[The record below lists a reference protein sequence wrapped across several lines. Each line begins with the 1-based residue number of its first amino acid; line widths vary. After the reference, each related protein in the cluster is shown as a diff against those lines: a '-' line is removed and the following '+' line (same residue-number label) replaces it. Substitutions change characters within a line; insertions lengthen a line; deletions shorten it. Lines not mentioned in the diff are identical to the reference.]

1 MIDENLQ
8 FALSQ
13 YADGT
18 LAEAERAAVE
28 QLLAHNAEAR
38 QTLDE
43 YRRLGMLLSA
53 SIQPMPGVDWPQLT
67 QQISRA
73 IDRSQSIPGSAAIAA
88 EQAASDAYSMGWG
101 RRPWV
106 WAIAA
111 SLVLA
116 SGIVWLSRP
125 QTGNVQ
131 PTYATAN
138 PPIVI
143 EPVRVAQVAEI
154 RVLQAEIATGP
165 AVVEVSVGPSGGVE
179 QAPLWQLYPEVA
191 QRPFGISI
199 AGGPR
204 LIQRD
209 EPYAAQ

>member
-13 YADGT
+13 YTDGT
-18 LAEAERAAVE
+18 LAEGERAAVE

-43 YRRLGMLLSA
+43 YRRISMLLGA
-53 SIQPMPGVDWPQLT
+53 SIPPLPSVDWPQLT
-67 QQISRA
+67 QRISRA
-73 IDRSQSIPGSAAIAA
+73 IDRSHSIPGSAAIAA
-88 EQAASDAYSMGWG
+88 EQAASGTYSMGWG
-101 RRPWV
+101 RRPWMF
-106 WAIAA
+106 AMAA
-111 SLVLA
+111 SLLIA

-138 PPIVI
+138 PSVVI

-154 RVLQAEIATGP
+154 RVLQGEIATGP
-165 AVVEVSVGPSGGVE
+165 AVVEVSVGPSGRVE
-179 QAPLWQLYPEVA
+179 QASLWQLYPEVA
-191 QRPFGISI
+191 ERPAGISI
-199 AGGPR
+199 AGGPG

-209 EPYAAQ
+209 EPYAAY

>member
-8 FALSQ
+8 YALSQ

-18 LAEAERAAVE
+18 LAQAERAAVE

-38 QTLDE
+38 QTLAE
-43 YRRLGMLLSA
+43 YRRLSMLLDASA
-53 SIQPMPGVDWPQLT
+53 APLPSVDWSQLT

-88 EQAASDAYSMGWG
+88 EQAASETYLMGWG

-111 SLVLA
+111 SLLIA
-116 SGIVWLSRP
+116 SGVVWISHQGPGKLQTSVAVAPPAVAPP
-125 QTGNVQ
+125 QI
-131 PTYATAN
+131 AK
-138 PPIVI
+138 
-143 EPVRVAQVAEI
+143 VAEI
-154 RVLQAEIATGP
+154 RVLQGEIANGP
-165 AVVEVSVGPSGGVE
+165 AVVEVSVGPSGRVE
-179 QAPLWQLYPEVA
+179 QASVWQLYPEVA

-199 AGGPR
+199 AGGPA
-204 LIQRD
+204 LTQRD